1 MTRMTMPDTKSGRE
15 KKGLNKQA
23 QLDASLYEQ
32 ELEVLDD
39 ETDEPRLDELGGSG
53 EFIADELPEDD

>member
-1 MTRMTMPDTKSGRE
+1 MPDTKSGRE

-23 QLDASLYEQ
+23 QLDATLYEQ
-32 ELEVLDD
+32 ELEVLDG
-39 ETDEPRLDELGGSG
+39 ESDEPPLDDTSG